1 MGGKDLANN
10 VGLALNGRNVVSD
23 TLIYFKYIYIDID
36 GRAHIEGQ
44 GHKLSIFPY
53 L

>member
-23 TLIYFKYIYIDID
+23 TLIYFKHTNVHTYIPGDD
-36 GRAHIEGQ
+36 NKRE
-44 GHKLSIFPY
+44 PEMD
-53 L
+53 